1 MECDVM
7 TPLSHQSPSLCLC
20 LYLWVFPSL
29 PLSLSKLPLSF
40 AAHRNYVSKAVMET
54 GRLGVGG
61 QREVGGE
68 VGFDM
73 LLMVDVET
81 RW

>member
-40 AAHRNYVSKAVMET
+40 ESHRRLSWRQEDWALVDK
-54 GRLGVGG
+54 GRW
-61 QREVGGE
+61 GGE